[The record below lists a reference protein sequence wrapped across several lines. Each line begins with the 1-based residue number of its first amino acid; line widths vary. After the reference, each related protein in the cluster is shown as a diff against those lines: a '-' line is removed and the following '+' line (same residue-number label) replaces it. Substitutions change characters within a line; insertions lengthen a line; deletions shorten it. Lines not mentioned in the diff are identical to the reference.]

1 MKKLDN
7 EKDIFIKNKL
17 QKDELISKK
26 ANDIFEK
33 LNKGEFVMEEKEK
46 IQGTKESNTIKE
58 KKKSPKWKKVLA
70 TAASLVIVVGAA
82 NVYAT
87 TQGYDNIFFMIKYL
101 ITGEKEKVEGK
112 DNILSDRDITISY
125 EPINITKGLSIVVK
139 KLQIKDKEAKLFV
152 VTEEK
157 EALDEK
163 TVPLNFK
170 VFNDKNE
177 KLCDQV
183 SSREEQNSGIVNDEL
198 VLNNYK
204 NDYKI
209 LKLEIH
215 KANSERMTTL
225 IINLDEKTVE
235 VEGEKEALTKISE
248 IELKEFLGLASGLS
262 EKGDAREDEI
272 KIDLACQMLS
282 KKNPQNPQY
291 IVINNLIAYPT
302 TEVNKMLESY
312 LGDYLGD
319 TIKNFKDGKHI
330 KISTKNGNKYYT
342 YATPSD
348 MLYGGECINIS
359 NISYC
364 NGLYTI
370 KYTYY
375 YRGPEPDSDVNM
387 DNYDIYEQEIG
398 VTLNE
403 DTKYSKFRIDLCRE
417 PIILKKAVEAKEND
431 VEKDSNSK
439 DANTNTNN
447 NSNSQK
453 TNTTAN
459 TNTSNNQNSTT
470 EKIDNYATSMSWTEY
485 WAPGIK
491 FQYPTNFTLTEEG
504 GYWRGNRQ
512 GEVSTVISGV
522 ATGINPDTKERVD
535 SNMIIVIYEPRYT
548 KEDVTKY
555 MYGSNGMERGHTTT
569 FSGLVWYDDEFGEGD
584 KLSQVQTCTHIQK
597 FNDGYNA
604 IYQIKFYTDKR
615 ENYKVTNIIN
625 WMLGSTKLTSY

>member
-1 MKKLDN
+1 MDN
-7 EKDIFIKNKL
+7 EKDMFIKNKL

-26 ANDIFEK
+26 ANDLFDK
-33 LNKGEFVMEEKEK
+33 LNKGEFVMEERT
-46 IQGTKESNTIKE
+46 QGTNETIVNQ

-101 ITGEKEKVEGK
+101 ITGEKEKVSGK

-125 EPINITKGLSIVVK
+125 EPINITKGLSVIVK
-139 KLQIKDKEAKLFV
+139 KLQIKDNEAKLFV
-152 VTEEK
+152 ITEEK
-157 EALDEK
+157 EELDTK

-170 VFNDKNE
+170 VFNDNNE

-183 SSREEQNSGIVNDEL
+183 SARDEQNSGIVNDEL
-198 VLNNYK
+198 ILKDYN

-209 LKLEIH
+209 LKLEIY
-215 KANSERMTTL
+215 KANAERITTL

-248 IELKEFLGLASGLS
+248 IELKEFLGFAAGLS
-262 EKGDAREDEI
+262 EMGDASEDEI

-282 KKNPQNPQY
+282 IKNPQNPQY
-291 IVINNLIAYPT
+291 IVINNLIAYPVS
-302 TEVNKMLESY
+302 EVDKMLESY

-364 NGLYTI
+364 NGLYTM

-403 DTKYSKFRIDLCRE
+403 DTKYSKFKIDLCRE
-417 PIILKKAVEAKEND
+417 PIILKKAVGTTENN
-431 VEKDSNSK
+431 VETGLDSK
-439 DANTNTNN
+439 DTNTNTNSITN
-447 NSNSQK
+447 DNSSSQK
-453 TNTTAN
+453 TNTTTN
-459 TNTSNNQNSTT
+459 TNTTNNQNSTA

-485 WAPGIK
+485 WAPGLK
-491 FQYPTNFTLTEEG
+491 LQYPTDFTLTEEG
-504 GYWRGNRQ
+504 GYWRGDRQ
-512 GEVSTVISGV
+512 GELSTIIKGGV
-522 ATGINPDTKERVD
+522 KGIDKQTNE
-535 SNMIIVIYEPRYT
+535 IIESEVEILIYEPQYEPGLTNEEFFT
-548 KEDVTKY
+548 KITGKQPGAA
-555 MYGSNGMERGHTTT
+555 YGVS
-569 FSGLVWYDDEFGEGD
+569 SGKWYDGMIINGSDREETFTNYHGNWGQVIKIKSTNMD
-584 KLSQVQTCTHIQK
+584 KP
-597 FNDGYNA
+597 
-604 IYQIKFYTDKR
+604 
-615 ENYKVTNIIN
+615 NYKVINLIN
-625 WMLGSTKLTSY
+625 WVMGSLKITSY